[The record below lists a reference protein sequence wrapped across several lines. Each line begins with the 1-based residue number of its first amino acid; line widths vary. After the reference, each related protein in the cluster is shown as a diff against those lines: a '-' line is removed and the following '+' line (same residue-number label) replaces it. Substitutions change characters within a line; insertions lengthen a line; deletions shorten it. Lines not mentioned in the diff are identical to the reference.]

1 MTPSLDQ
8 FRRVVIKVGS
18 ALLVDH
24 ARGRLNAAWL
34 ASLAEDIADLH
45 ARGNE
50 VLVVSSGAI
59 ALGRTVLD
67 LPAGALRLEESQAAA
82 AAGQI
87 ALARVWAEMLGHH
100 GVRAGQILVTFSD
113 TEERRRYLNARAT
126 IAKLLE
132 LRAVPVVNENDTVA
146 TNEIRYGDNDRLA
159 ARVAAMIGAD
169 LLVLFSDVDGLY
181 SAPPARDPQAQHL
194 PVIARI
200 TPQIEAMAG
209 GAASELS
216 RGGMRTKIEAAKIAT
231 QAGAHMIIADGR
243 VKNPLARIAE
253 GARCSWFLT
262 AATPTSARKA
272 WIGGSLESRG
282 TLHVDEGAAQ
292 ALRKGASLLPVGV
305 TRVEGAFARGDA
317 VRICDPQGRLLG
329 RGLVAFDHGD
339 AARVAGRR
347 SSEIADLLGYSGRD
361 TMIHRD
367 DLALDGHD

>member
-262 AATPTSARKA
+262 AATPTTARKA